1 MKVRLFLQARYPKYF
16 LTTYALIMHIN
27 TYIQEGYMRTTL
39 NIEDNL
45 IKKVSKLTG
54 IKEKTTLVKLGL
66 EALIAMES
74 SKRLAK
80 LGGTEKELKMI
91 PRRRIAEK

>member
-1 MKVRLFLQARYPKYF
+1 
-16 LTTYALIMHIN
+16 
-27 TYIQEGYMRTTL
+27 MRTTL
-39 NIEDNL
+39 NIDDSL

-54 IKEKTTLVKLGL
+54 IREKTTMVKLGL

-80 LGGTEKELKMI
+80 LGGTEKGLKRI

>member
-1 MKVRLFLQARYPKYF
+1 
-16 LTTYALIMHIN
+16 
-27 TYIQEGYMRTTL
+27 MRTTL
-39 NIEDNL
+39 NIEDSL
-45 IKKVSKLTG
+45 IKKVSELTG

-80 LGGTEKELKMI
+80 LGGTEKGLKRI
-91 PRRRIAEK
+91 PRRRITEK

>member
-1 MKVRLFLQARYPKYF
+1 
-16 LTTYALIMHIN
+16 
-27 TYIQEGYMRTTL
+27 MRTTL
-39 NIEDNL
+39 NIDDRL

-54 IKEKTTLVKLGL
+54 VKEKTTLVKLGL

-80 LGGTEKELKMI
+80 LGGTEKELERI